1 MKKFLPQV
9 KINLYTSTFIPKV
22 EAYKL
27 ILIYERSLS
36 HATLLFFSP
45 LSVYGEI
52 YPDRASWLLIV
63 LLTFEMN
70 YSSGVE
76 ESHVK

>member
-27 ILIYERSLS
+27 ILIYERSLI
-36 HATLLFFSP
+36 
-45 LSVYGEI
+45 EI
-52 YPDRASWLLIV
+52 NPNRSKNKKHTTIH
-63 LLTFEMN
+63 N
-70 YSSGVE
+70 
-76 ESHVK
+76 K